1 MPRSR
6 LKLHIASL
14 FCLLLP
20 ALLLVVCFMFPCKH
34 CLGPKKFTASSLGG
48 LRNHQNKCEGHLRHQ
63 GEAAGHRRSAAALSK
78 KKKSKLSDRKA
89 RLVCLWCFCLCH
101 SHLIRIYQ
109 TEHVA
114 RTSEINAGNE
124 NVQPMDDTVDSPDPE
139 PDGMVVD
146 PEGRS
151 KSASILSPNHIEEPS
166 LPSPPPL
173 PLPPPLTPAGR
184 PMRNYKQPARYI
196 DINPEPLRPL
206 DEEPPPPTSILP
218 RVVLIVRNRLRTA
231 TNSFNL
237 LREYLYRPSFDPD
250 LFVPPEDLLASHER
264 MDSSPTSPPTPPLVH
279 RNQSV
284 ELLMNWKDSG
294 PSTKSDGEINR
305 LVNEVLLD
313 PNFNLEDLRGFRAA
327 RENRRAD
334 MADEN
339 TPFLDSFQTATV
351 EIEVPSGSK
360 DVPPAKF
367 SIPGLCYRKIP
378 AVIRAMFASP
388 LASKYHLSPF
398 KLFHKAPSGK
408 EERVFCEV
416 YDSDAYIEEN
426 DKIQHAPVPP
436 DDPHCKREKAVAVVM
451 LWSDATHLANF
462 GTAKLWPIYMFL
474 GNLSKYF
481 RSLPNSGACQHIAYI
496 PSLPDSFQDFAAR
509 FHKKWGT
516 QKKDIITHCRRELMH
531 AVWKILLDD
540 EFIHAYEYGIVIQC
554 ADGIE
559 RRIYPR
565 IFTYS
570 ADYPEK

>member
-1 MPRSR
+1 
-6 LKLHIASL
+6 
-14 FCLLLP
+14 
-20 ALLLVVCFMFPCKH
+20 
-34 CLGPKKFTASSLGG
+34 
-48 LRNHQNKCEGHLRHQ
+48 
-63 GEAAGHRRSAAALSK
+63 
-78 KKKSKLSDRKA
+78 
-89 RLVCLWCFCLCH
+89 
-101 SHLIRIYQ
+101 
-109 TEHVA
+109 
-114 RTSEINAGNE
+114 
-124 NVQPMDDTVDSPDPE
+124 MDDTVDSPNPG
-139 PDGMVVD
+139 PDSMVVD
-146 PEGRS
+146 PEGCP
-151 KSASILSPNHIEEPS
+151 KSPSIQLPNPMEELS
-166 LPSPPPL
+166 LPPPPPPL
-173 PLPPPLTPAGR
+173 PLPPPLTQAGR

-206 DEEPPPPTSILP
+206 DKPPPPTSILP

-231 TNSFNL
+231 ANSFNL

-250 LFVPPEDLLASHER
+250 SFVPPEDLLASHER
-264 MDSSPTSPPTPPLVH
+264 MDESPTSPPTPPLVH

-305 LVNEVLLD
+305 LVDEVLLD
-313 PNFNLEDLRGFRAA
+313 PNFNLEDLRGFKAA
-327 RENRRAD
+327 RENRRTD

-339 TPFLDSFQTATV
+339 APFLDSFQTAIV

-367 SIPGLCYRKIP
+367 SIPGLRYRKIP

-388 LASKYHLSPF
+388 LASKFHLSPF
-398 KLFHKAPSGK
+398 KLFHKAPSG

-426 DKIQHAPVPP
+426 DKIQRAPAPP
-436 DDPHCKREKAVAVVM
+436 DDPDCKREKAVAVVM

-462 GTAKLWPIYMFL
+462 GTAKLWPIYMLL

-531 AVWKILLDD
+531 AVWKFLLDD
-540 EFIHAYEYGIVIQC
+540 EFIHAYKYGMVIRC